1 MLNPCPQTDKRE
13 LYLRFSKT
21 FCVFTFFLLT
31 TLSSFAQRNLI
42 YAVNNGY
49 WNQNAT
55 WNLGRV
61 PGSSDSIIVPIGKTV
76 TISSNV
82 SLTNSVIEV
91 FGTLLIDE
99 PATSGGKTYLDLAT
113 TTTNSMTYVIRV
125 NKSTS
130 RLGRGSDNMGMGFIR
145 IKVNNKGDFIT
156 KYTTSAIDVKGPAYA
171 LNNGDGGFDM
181 NGVSSLPVIL
191 VDFVAYHNGKAV
203 ILKWKSPQEN
213 NSDRYTVERSV
224 DGRTWLKQGDVTAIQ
239 FSTMPQFYSFTDE
252 SPVPGIAYYRL
263 KIVDRDGKFG
273 ITPIKAV
280 RATGTGL
287 TNKLSLYPNPA
298 FSNATLIVNQEK
310 QERFDIFIF
319 NKHGQLVARHQ
330 SSEGSNIVS
339 FPVNHLPIG
348 EYTIDVK
355 SKSGTRQTVRMSVG
369 N

>member
-1 MLNPCPQTDKRE
+1 MLNLYPDAENKDLHLQFFKRI
-13 LYLRFSKT
+13 
-21 FCVFTFFLLT
+21 CVVAFLFLLT
-31 TLSSFAQRNLI
+31 NSSFAQRNLI

-76 TISSNV
+76 TVGSNV

-91 FGTLLIDE
+91 FGNLLIDE
-99 PATSGGKTYLDLAT
+99 PTTSGGKTYLDLAT
-113 TTTNSMTYVIRV
+113 TTSNSMAYVIRV

-130 RLGRGSDNMGMGFIR
+130 RIGRGSDNMGMGFIR

-156 KYTTSAIDVKGPAYA
+156 KYSTSAIDVKGPAYA

-191 VDFVAYHNGKAV
+191 VDFVAYQNGKNV

-224 DGRTWLKQGDVTAIQ
+224 DGRTWLKQGDVVAIQ

-252 SPVPGIAYYRL
+252 NPLAGIGYYRL

-280 RATGTGL
+280 RGSGAS
-287 TNKLSLYPNPA
+287 NKLSLYPNPA
-298 FSNATLIVNQEK
+298 YSNATLIVNQEK

-319 NKHGQLVARHQ
+319 NKNGQLVARHQ
-330 SSEGSNIVS
+330 SSEGSNVVS
-339 FPVNHLPIG
+339 FPVNHLAIG

-355 SKSGTRQTVRMSVG
+355 SKSGTRQTVRLSVG